1 MVEVQSQ
8 LHKEVLD
15 KVQVNRGKQRTAASR
30 GNLPNFVGEYVLVA
44 WVRRSGST
52 AKLLM
57 AWTGPWRVVVAQRP
71 QVHGVQNI
79 VSGEVRDVH
88 VARMRFYADA
98 ALAIIAELKEV
109 LQHAFTQ
116 GEFEMA
122 VIVEMANAENR
133 SGFEVE
139 VEWVGFDKEYNA

>member
-1 MVEVQSQ
+1 MPKIDWQVDVPDDKAFRKVQSVVKVQSQ
-8 LHKEVLD
+8 LYKEVLD

-88 VARMRFYADA
+88 VVRMRFYGDA
-98 ALAIIAELKEV
+98 ALAITAELIRGFSTC
-109 LQHAFTQ
+109 FTQ
-116 GEFEMA
+116 GKGLGWQ
-122 VIVEMANAENR
+122 R
-133 SGFEVE
+133 L
-139 VEWVGFDKEYNA
+139 